1 MPTTTASPVTLPG
14 TVQQRVAAAAARAGV
29 PVCFQSDP
37 GQGKT
42 ATITAWLSAWGYHA
56 EILSPANREPADFLG
71 QMVLTQDGTTGYA
84 PLSWAKRLT
93 QTTRHA
99 AVLLDEANLGA
110 EDTMKALHRVLE
122 EKVVGDLPLPKNTAM
137 ICTINPPSNATGAI
151 ELPAAVANRM
161 LHLQWDMD
169 FDAWAAGLVGGFDTG
184 DVPTLDSLAP
194 GGSTDDLR
202 REALMVSMFL
212 RQKPELRNACPDT
225 MAQAAGP
232 WPSYRSWTKMVQ
244 VLAWLHVSDVDA
256 RMAAINGLVGDGAG
270 RSYREFCRTQRL
282 LDPHAALADPSIV
295 DWKNTEPDVLWS
307 LGLAVSAL
315 ADEDATGKVRTAGL
329 ALAAAGAKAGYT
341 DNGWFIA
348 RRLLLNMPAGYKV
361 PAQARREFAERFVA
375 AGILAG
381 A

>member
-42 ATITAWLSAWGYHA
+42 ATITAWLSAWGYQA

-71 QMVLTQDGTTGYA
+71 QMVLTQDGTTGHA

-137 ICTINPPSNATGAI
+137 ICTINPPSNATGAV

-169 FDAWAAGLVGGFDTG
+169 FDAWAAGLVGGFDTA

-244 VLAWLHVSDVDA
+244 VLACCTSATSTLVWLRSTAWSGRVLDVPTASSAA
-256 RMAAINGLVGDGAG
+256 RSACSTRMPRWPTRPSWTGRTPSRTCCG
-270 RSYREFCRTQRL
+270 RSDWPCPRWPTRTPPARFAP
-282 LDPHAALADPSIV
+282 LDLPWPLPERKRDTP
-295 DWKNTEPDVLWS
+295 T
-307 LGLAVSAL
+307 
-315 ADEDATGKVRTAGL
+315 
-329 ALAAAGAKAGYT
+329 T
-341 DNGWFIA
+341 DGSS
-348 RRLLLNMPAGYKV
+348 
-361 PAQARREFAERFVA
+361 
-375 AGILAG
+375 LAG
-381 A
+381 CC